1 MNAAATARRPTATA
15 DSLQRQRRRL
25 SIELF
30 LLFGLPVMSIA
41 ACAILAFVAYAE
53 GYTELAT
60 LPTSASHVSAG
71 H

>member
-1 MNAAATARRPTATA
+1 MNAVFKHRHPTATA
-15 DSLQRQRRRL
+15 ASLLRRRRV

-53 GYTELAT
+53 GYTEIAALPATASLA
-60 LPTSASHVSAG
+60 SSG